1 MKQTIILL
9 SGILLIGLASCK
21 SKAKT
26 QSTTTTT
33 TTTNSNTNSANTS
46 TTQPTVYNQVTDQAC
61 AVEVSFGSYASGID
75 GPALDKVNALIESKK
90 LKSTSKTVGREG
102 ERRICLPLTELKE
115 NEKKDL
121 IEQLKKIAAAG
132 QLVSVSIR

>member
-9 SGILLIGLASCK
+9 GGILLIGLASCK
-21 SKAKT
+21 TKSK
-26 QSTTTTT
+26 TTTTT
-33 TTTNSNTNSANTS
+33 TSSNNDANATTTS

-90 LKSTSKTVGREG
+90 LKSTSKTIGREG

-121 IEQLKKIAAAG
+121 IEQLKKIAKEG

>member
-1 MKQTIILL
+1 
-9 SGILLIGLASCK
+9 
-21 SKAKT
+21 
-26 QSTTTTT
+26 
-33 TTTNSNTNSANTS
+33 
-46 TTQPTVYNQVTDQAC
+46 VYNQVTDQAC

-90 LKSTSKTVGREG
+90 LKSTSKTIGREG

-121 IEQLKKIAAAG
+121 IEQLKKIAKEG